1 MRDYDKFK
9 NIDYVNS
16 TFDIKNICINT
27 VKSYLYKEL
36 KLNVNKIYA
45 F

>member
-27 VKSYLYKEL
+27 VKLYL
-36 KLNVNKIYA
+36 KLNVNKRYS